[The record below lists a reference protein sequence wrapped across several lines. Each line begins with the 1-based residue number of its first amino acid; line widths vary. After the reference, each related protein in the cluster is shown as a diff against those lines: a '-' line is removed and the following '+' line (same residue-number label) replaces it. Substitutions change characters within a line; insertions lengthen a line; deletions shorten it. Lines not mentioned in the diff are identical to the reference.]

1 MKIKIVVD
9 IVILVALGW
18 ITWPYYALY
27 DFANG
32 MQQGDQVALERRVA
46 WDEVRRGLRD
56 DLNAGLLGLIKND
69 GTSSPL
75 ATGLVALVG
84 PTIINN
90 AIDSYVTPRGIA
102 NLIRSGKPSIPNVAQ
117 TENSATDQSSASR
130 FDDKQQDRLHWEQV
144 RYAFF
149 SGGPLTFRVDITQDN
164 AQSGQRPVTLLFKW
178 AGDWKLSRLF
188 LPLDP
193 AQNTHAGAEPP
204 RKETQGG
211 IQSRREV
218 EARAAKELLS
228 VDEIGAL
235 RARLAK
241 LWKIPAGAKSPEELI
256 VRIRFQLN
264 RDRTIAGSPVV
275 LTAGTSPLFLASR
288 DSALR
293 ALNAAQPFTMLRPE
307 HYEEWKEIEITFDP
321 RETL

>member
-1 MKIKIVVD
+1 MKIVIGT
-9 IVILVALGW
+9 VILVALGW
-18 ITWPYYALY
+18 IAWPYYALY

-32 MQQGDQVALERRVA
+32 MQQGDQLALERRVA
-46 WDEVRRGLRD
+46 WDSVRQGLRD
-56 DLNAGLLGLIKND
+56 DLNGIFLQSLSVND
-69 GTSSPL
+69 IATSPL
-75 ATGLVALVG
+75 STGLATLLG

-90 AIDSYVTPRGIA
+90 VIDGYVTPRSMA
-102 NLIRSGKPSIPNVAQ
+102 SLIRTGKPSFPIAAQ
-117 TENSATDQSSASR
+117 PENFAADQSSASKLN
-130 FDDKQQDRLHWEQV
+130 DKQQDRLHWEQV

-149 SGGPLTFRVDITQDN
+149 SGGPLTFRVDIAIDD
-164 AQSGQRPVTLLFKW
+164 AQSGPVTLLFKW

-204 RKETQGG
+204 RKETQEE

-264 RDRTIAGSPVV
+264 RDRTIAGSPAV
-275 LTAGTSPLFLASR
+275 LTAGSSPLFLASR

-293 ALNAAQPFTMLRPE
+293 ALNQAQPFTMLRPE
-307 HYEEWKEIEITFDP
+307 HYEGWKEIEITFDP
-321 RETL
+321 RQKL